1 MTTLITGATGR
12 VGRELVKFRKSRSDR
27 IRALVLPDDP
37 GLAALEAENVEIVR
51 GSLTDRGAI
60 AEAVA
65 GVSRVVHLAA
75 VMLWGEGA
83 DRKLF
88 EQNIAGTFHLLD
100 AIVEGDVKLERF
112 FLASSDE
119 VYPSLK
125 ASYLPIDEP
134 HPLNPYSFYGLTKE
148 TNERFAFYYHR
159 AHGIPVTI
167 ARFALIARSEEI
179 LRPDGWS
186 GRFMFAAPMRDLFT
200 ALGRPDAAQS
210 IASACQTDPSSTLLL
225 ALDENGVPYE
235 FHMCDVKDLVAG
247 IDLMLCNPS
256 AVGEV
261 FNLSG
266 PAQFSYRVA
275 VEALHEAT
283 GLPFIEVR
291 IPGPPIR
298 IAHDIS
304 KARSILGYAPER
316 DIRRIIEDAT
326 ATQRD
331 RARNGPGP

>member
-12 VGRELVKFRKSRSDR
+12 VGRELATLRKSRGDR

-37 GLAALEAENVEIVR
+37 GLQALEAEDVSIIR
-51 GSLTDRGAI
+51 GSLTDRGAV
-60 AEAVA
+60 AEAVE
-65 GVSRVVHLAA
+65 GVSRIVHLAA

-100 AIVEGDVKLERF
+100 AIVDKDVKLERF

-159 AHGIPVTI
+159 AHGIPVTV

-186 GRFMFAAPMRDLFT
+186 GRFMFVSPMLDLFA
-200 ALGRPDAAQS
+200 ALGRPDAAHA
-210 IASACQTDPSSTLLL
+210 ITSACRSDPASTLLL

-235 FHMCDVKDLVAG
+235 FHMCDVKDLVEG
-247 IDLMLCNPS
+247 IDLMLSNPS
-256 AVGEV
+256 AVGQV

-283 GLPFIEVR
+283 GLPFVEVR
-291 IPGPPIR
+291 IPGPAIR

-304 KARSILGYAPER
+304 KARSILGFAPER
-316 DIRRIIEDAT
+316 DIRRIIREAI
-326 ATQRD
+326 ATQQKS
-331 RARNGPGP
+331 G

>member
-12 VGRELVKFRKSRSDR
+12 VGRELLAFRMAKGDR
-27 IRALVLPDDP
+27 VRALVLPDDP
-37 GLAALEAENVEIVR
+37 GREALARENVEIVT
-51 GSLTDRGAI
+51 GSLTDRDAVS
-60 AEAVA
+60 EAVA
-65 GVSRVVHLAA
+65 GVERIAHLAA

-83 DRKLF
+83 DRTLF

-100 AIVEGDVKLERF
+100 AVVEQGVKLERF

-125 ASYLPIDEP
+125 ANYLPIDEP

-148 TNERFAFYYHR
+148 TNERFVFYYHR
-159 AHGIPVTI
+159 AHAIPVTV

-186 GRFMFAAPMRDLFT
+186 GRFMFVAPMRDLFS
-200 ALGRPDAAQS
+200 ALGRHDAAT
-210 IASACQTDPSSTLLL
+210 ALDAACLTDPLSTLLL
-225 ALDENGVPYE
+225 ALDEDGVPYE

-247 IDLMLCNPS
+247 IDLMLTNPS
-256 AVGEV
+256 AVGQV

-266 PAQFSYRVA
+266 PSQFSYQIA
-275 VEALHEAT
+275 VDALHAAT
-283 GLPFIEVR
+283 GFPFVEVR

-304 KARSILGYAPER
+304 KARSMLGYAPER
-316 DIRRIIEDAT
+316 DIHGIVADAI
-326 ATQRD
+326 AGQL
-331 RARNGPGP
+331 PGD

>member
-12 VGRELVKFRKSRSDR
+12 VGRELLAVRKARGDR

-37 GLAALEAENVEIVR
+37 GLEALKSENVQIVE
-51 GSLTDRGAI
+51 GSLTDRGAVS
-60 AEAVA
+60 EAVS
-65 GVSRVVHLAA
+65 GVNRVAHLAA

-83 DRKLF
+83 DRELF

-100 AIVEGDVKLERF
+100 AIVEQGVKLERF

-148 TNERFAFYYHR
+148 TNERFAFFYHR
-159 AHGIPVTI
+159 AHGIPATV

-186 GRFMFAAPMRDLFT
+186 GRFMFVAPMRDLFA
-200 ALGRPDAAQS
+200 ALGRPDSAA
-210 IASACQTDPSSTLLL
+210 AVDAACRTDPSSTLLL
-225 ALDENGVPYE
+225 ALDEDGVPYE

-247 IDLMLCNPS
+247 IDLMLDSPS
-256 AVGEV
+256 AVGQV

-266 PAQFSYRVA
+266 PSQFSYRTA

-283 GLPFIEVR
+283 GMPFVEVR

-304 KARSILGYAPER
+304 KARLILGYTPER
-316 DIRRIIEDAT
+316 DIGRIIADAV
-326 ATQRD
+326 A
-331 RARNGPGP
+331 AL

>member
-1 MTTLITGATGR
+1 MMTTLITGATGR
-12 VGRELVKFRKSRSDR
+12 VGRELLAVRKARGDR
-27 IRALVLPDDP
+27 IRALVLPADP
-37 GLAALEAENVEIVR
+37 GLEALKSENVQIIE
-51 GSLTDRGAI
+51 GSLTDRGAVS
-60 AEAVA
+60 EAVS
-65 GVSRVVHLAA
+65 GVDRVAHLAA

-100 AIVEGDVKLERF
+100 AIVEQGVELERF

-148 TNERFAFYYHR
+148 TNERFAFFYHR
-159 AHGIPVTI
+159 AHGIPATV

-186 GRFMFAAPMRDLFT
+186 GRFMFVAPMRDLFA
-200 ALGRPDAAQS
+200 ALGRPDSAA
-210 IASACQTDPSSTLLL
+210 AVDTACHTDPSSTLLL
-225 ALDENGVPYE
+225 ALDEDGVPYE
-235 FHMCDVKDLVAG
+235 FHMCDVKDVVAG
-247 IDLMLCNPS
+247 IDLMLDSPS
-256 AVGEV
+256 AVGQV

-266 PAQFSYRVA
+266 PSQFSYRTA

-283 GLPFIEVR
+283 GMPFVEVR

-304 KARSILGYAPER
+304 KARSILGYTPER
-316 DIRRIIEDAT
+316 DIGRIIADAV
-326 ATQRD
+326 A
-331 RARNGPGP
+331 AM